1 MRILFLTP
9 YPRGSA
15 PSQRFRFEH
24 YYQTLTD
31 SGISFHTQSFLD
43 DKAWSVLYQQG
54 MLLQK
59 AAAIFRGF
67 LRRTFC
73 LFTLTRYDFVFIHRE
88 AAPVGP
94 PIFEW
99 CMARVFRKKIIY
111 DFDDAIWLPNASD
124 ANRFASSVKYYHKV
138 ASICRWACKISV
150 GNDFLADYARQFN
163 TNVQVMPTV
172 VDTEKVYRQLK
183 DQDTPTV
190 VVGWTGTH
198 STIRFLEPLLPL
210 VLKVCHE
217 TNAHFLV
224 IADKSP
230 AIDFEK
236 FEFVKW
242 KEETEAEDVLRMNI
256 GIMPLGEDDWS
267 KGKCG
272 FKAIQYMALGI
283 PAIVSPVGVNSKI
296 VDHNTNGFL
305 CNNDQEWEA
314 ALRKLIADAALR
326 TVMGKAAQLKI
337 RTQYSKQAWSNGF
350 LKLFS

>member
-24 YYQTLTD
+24 YYSLLSE
-31 SGISFHTQSFLD
+31 SGISFHIQSFLD
-43 DKAWSVLYQQG
+43 DRAWRVLYQNG
-54 MLLQK
+54 KFLLK
-59 AAAIFRGF
+59 VAAILRGF
-67 LRRTFC
+67 LRRFYG
-73 LFTLTRYDFVFIHRE
+73 LFTLSQYDYVFIHRE
-88 AAPVGP
+88 AAPIGP

-99 CMARVFRKKIIY
+99 CIAKVFRKKVVY
-111 DFDDAIWLPNASD
+111 DFDDAIWLANASD
-124 ANRFASSVKYYHKV
+124 ANRFASAVKYYHKV
-138 ASICRWACKISV
+138 SSICRWSYKISV

-163 TNVQVMPTV
+163 ASVQVMPTV
-172 VDTEKVYRQLK
+172 VDTEKAYWQLK
-183 DQDTPTV
+183 NQETKPV

-198 STIRFLEPLLPL
+198 STIRFLEPLVPL
-210 VLKVCHE
+210 VLKVCRE

-230 AIDFEK
+230 TIDFEK

-242 KEETEAEDVLRMNI
+242 TEETESEDVLRMNI

-283 PAIVSPVGVNSKI
+283 PAVVSPVGVNSKI
-296 VDHNTNGFL
+296 VDHNRNGFL
-305 CNNDQEWEA
+305 CSNDQEWEF

-326 TVMGKAAQLKI
+326 KQMGEDAQHKI
-337 RTQYSKQAWSNGF
+337 RSEYSKHAWRQKF
-350 LKLFS
+350 LQLFA